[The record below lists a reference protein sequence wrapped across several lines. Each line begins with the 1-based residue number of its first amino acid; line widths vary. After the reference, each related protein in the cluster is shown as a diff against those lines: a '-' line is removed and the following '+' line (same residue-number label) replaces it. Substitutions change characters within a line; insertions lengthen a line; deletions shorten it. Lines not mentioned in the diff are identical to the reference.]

1 MRVLKKLV
9 FPMAMVVTMSW
20 AHAVDRGV
28 VIESPWI
35 REAPPTAKALA
46 GYMKIRNHSSQKTL
60 VSAES
65 DDFQSV
71 MLHQTVTKDGMAMM
85 IHRQRIELPK
95 GVELIFEPGG
105 YHLMLLRPKRPLR
118 LGDQVAIDLVFSDGT
133 RQTVEFT
140 VSRSDGNSEGH
151 APSGHR

>member
-1 MRVLKKLV
+1 MGIVKWLVLPTALV
-9 FPMAMVVTMSW
+9 LTMSC
-20 AHAVDRGV
+20 AHAADKGV

-95 GVELIFEPGG
+95 GIELIFEPGG

-118 LGDQVAIDLVFSDGT
+118 LGDQVAIDLLFSDGT

-140 VSRSDGNSEGH
+140 VSRSNDNSEEH
-151 APSGHR
+151 APSGHK